1 MSTTLPPTTDGRP
14 AGESVREESLGEL
27 VGRLT
32 SDASALL
39 RDEVELAKLE
49 IKEQA
54 ARAGRAGGMFGAAGL
69 AAWLALVLLSFAAA
83 WGLTEVVPE
92 GVAFVII
99 GLLWTV
105 AAGALYLMARERM
118 RDVHPKPEQTI
129 ETVQEDIQWLRRPT
143 S

>member
-1 MSTTLPPTTDGRP
+1 MSTTLPPTTDGHRADEP
-14 AGESVREESLGEL
+14 AGEESLGEL

-92 GVAFVII
+92 GVAFLIV
-99 GLLWTV
+99 GLLWAV

-118 RDVHPKPEQTI
+118 RHVHPKPEQTI